1 MQHHTV
7 CNKNTHMCD
16 SSKET
21 YIITPQCTS
30 LCYQSE
36 DNTWES
42 SYLTLISFVNLSD
55 QHVYNEALNTTFVQ
69 ANKTPNRFLC
79 YTNKCIS
86 DSFLMLHAVYWTF
99 VNVFPYLSP
108 QNLLVIYTQQTVE
121 THELD
126 APATVV
132 NTFEIQGIK
141 DFKVLDPHAQP
152 KVHGKASTM
161 TSNYSTTPPH
171 SHAHTPTRPH
181 ARTHAR
187 THTHTHTP

>member
-1 MQHHTV
+1 MQYT
-7 CNKNTHMCD
+7 D
-16 SSKET
+16 R
-21 YIITPQCTS
+21 
-30 LCYQSE
+30 L
-36 DNTWES
+36 
-42 SYLTLISFVNLSD
+42 LTFFS
-55 QHVYNEALNTTFVQ
+55 
-69 ANKTPNRFLC
+69 
-79 YTNKCIS
+79 
-86 DSFLMLHAVYWTF
+86 
-99 VNVFPYLSP
+99 YLSP

-171 SHAHTPTRPH
+171 PHAHTLTRPR

-187 THTHTHTP
+187 THTHTHTHTPYNHSEITTTSLFLRTKCLPTFI